1 MSFSKT
7 ADFYVYKNNQ
17 QLAHS
22 YIANTKSEPGKSHTG
37 SAVLLS
43 ILAKEDK
50 ISVRMGRTMHVY
62 GPGSCLT
69 VIAM

>member
-1 MSFSKT
+1 MSYSKT

-22 YIANTKSEPGKSHTG
+22 YIAKGKSEQSVSHTG
-37 SAVLLS
+37 SVVLLS
-43 ILAKEDK
+43 ILSRGDK

-69 VIAM
+69 VISM